1 MIAAA
6 TSTGR
11 LFLTVFAC
19 GFGLNVVAGD
29 QYIALVLP
37 SRIFRAE
44 FARRGLAPTNLSRL
58 AADSGTVTSPL
69 VPWNSCGAFMGA
81 TLGVSTLALPA
92 VRHLLLRKSGSE
104 RPVRLHRV
112 PHREGRPHQRSD
124 RGDSM
129 STDVET
135 AEGTTPGVVA
145 KMTLPTLTAMVVGGM
160 VGAGVF
166 SLPARFGVAT
176 GILGSLIA
184 WAIAGTGMLM
194 LAFVFQNLAI
204 RKPELDSGV
213 FIYAKAGFGDYAG
226 FNSAIGFWAS
236 SVAGNTFYWVFISA
250 TLGAFFDSFGDGDT
264 VLAVGRCRPSGVW
277 MFHYLIARGCP
288 RRRGHQPDRHRSS
301 RSSRSWS
308 SSSCCSSTSTPASSP
323 TTGRP
328 TGYGDLGNLN
338 EQVRN
343 TMLITTFVFI
353 GIEGASVY
361 SRYAKRRED
370 VGKATVLGFLSVLS
384 IFALVTLSSYSVVPQ
399 PELADTRQPSMV
411 GVFESVV
418 GDWGEVFISVAVIV
432 SVLGAY
438 LAWTLMAA
446 EVMYIPARND
456 DFPEFLG
463 QENENGTPIT
473 ALVVTSLARAGAAR
487 AHAVRQRR
495 AELHARPVHQP
506 GAAARTCSR
515 RRTRSSSA

>member
-1 MIAAA
+1 MSA
-6 TSTGR
+6 THT
-11 LFLTVFAC
+11 
-19 GFGLNVVAGD
+19 
-29 QYIALVLP
+29 Q
-37 SRIFRAE
+37 E
-44 FARRGLAPTNLSRL
+44 PTH
-58 AADSGTVTSPL
+58 A
-69 VPWNSCGAFMGA
+69 
-81 TLGVSTLALPA
+81 
-92 VRHLLLRKSGSE
+92 
-104 RPVRLHRV
+104 
-112 PHREGRPHQRSD
+112 
-124 RGDSM
+124 
-129 STDVET
+129 
-135 AEGTTPGVVA
+135 VA

-184 WAIAGTGMLM
+184 WAVAGTGMLM

-204 RKPELDSGV
+204 RKPDLDSGV

-236 SVAGNTFYWVFISA
+236 SIAGNTFYWVFIGA
-250 TLGAFFDSFGDGDT
+250 TLGTFFDGFGDGDT
-264 VLAVGRCRPSGVW
+264 VLAVGLATCGVW
-277 MFHYLIARGCP
+277 LFHYLIARGVRDAAVINRIVTVFKILP
-288 RRRGHQPDRHRSS
+288 ILVFIVVLFVNFDAGVFSDN
-301 RSSRSWS
+301 W
-308 SSSCCSSTSTPASSP
+308 TAY
-323 TTGRP
+323 
-328 TGYGDLGNLN
+328 GYGDLGDLN

-361 SRYAKRRED
+361 SRYARRRED
-370 VGKATVLGFLSVLS
+370 VGRATVMGFLSVLS

-411 GVFESVV
+411 GVFQSVV

-446 EVMYIPARND
+446 EVMYIPARQD

-463 QENENGTPIT
+463 QENASGTPIT
-473 ALVVTSLARAGAAR
+473 ALVVTSLAVQGMLALTLFVNDALNFMLDLSTSLALLPYLLAAAYALKLGLTGEAYDGVAAGVRRRETIVAGAATVYTIFLFDAAGMKFVLLMTVLLAPASLLYIKAR
-487 AHAVRQRR
+487 S
-495 AELHARPVHQP
+495 EHARRLFSPAEIALFALVVAGGVI
-506 GAAARTCSR
+506 GAVGLWTGRITL
-515 RRTRSSSA
+515 

>member
-1 MIAAA
+1 MTTQTEAAP
-6 TSTGR
+6 
-11 LFLTVFAC
+11 
-19 GFGLNVVAGD
+19 AG
-29 QYIALVLP
+29 
-37 SRIFRAE
+37 
-44 FARRGLAPTNLSRL
+44 
-58 AADSGTVTSPL
+58 
-69 VPWNSCGAFMGA
+69 GA
-81 TLGVSTLALPA
+81 
-92 VRHLLLRKSGSE
+92 
-104 RPVRLHRV
+104 
-112 PHREGRPHQRSD
+112 
-124 RGDSM
+124 
-129 STDVET
+129 
-135 AEGTTPGVVA
+135 VA
-145 KMTLPTLTAMVVGGM
+145 KMSVPTLTAMVVGGM

-194 LAFVFQNLAI
+194 LAFVFQALAI

-236 SVAGNTFYWVFISA
+236 SIAGNCFYWVFIGA

-264 VLAVGRCRPSGVW
+264 VLAVAVSTAGVW
-277 MFHYLIARGCP
+277 LFHYLIARGVRDAAVINRIVTIFKVIP
-288 RRRGHQPDRHRSS
+288 ILVFIVVMFFYFDAGVFADN
-301 RSSRSWS
+301 W
-308 SSSCCSSTSTPASSP
+308 TAY
-323 TTGRP
+323 
-328 TGYGDLGNLN
+328 GYGDLGNLN

-361 SRYAKRRED
+361 SRYARRRED
-370 VGKATVLGFLSVLS
+370 VGRATVLGFLSVLS

-399 PELADTRQPSMV
+399 PELAATRQPSMV
-411 GVFESVV
+411 GVFESQV

-446 EVMYIPARND
+446 EVMYIPARQD

-463 QENENGTPIT
+463 QENANGTPIT
-473 ALVVTSLARAGAAR
+473 ALVVTSLAVQALLGLTFVINDALNFMLDLATSL
-487 AHAVRQRR
+487 A
-495 AELHARPVHQP
+495 LLPYLL
-506 GAAARTCSR
+506 AAAYALKLGLTGESYEGVSAGVR
-515 RRTRSSSA
+515 RRETIVAGVATAYTIFLFDAAGMKFVLLMTVILAPASMLYIKARSEHGRRLFTPAEIALFALIVAGGAIGVIGLWTGRISL

>member
-1 MIAAA
+1 
-6 TSTGR
+6 
-11 LFLTVFAC
+11 
-19 GFGLNVVAGD
+19 
-29 QYIALVLP
+29 
-37 SRIFRAE
+37 
-44 FARRGLAPTNLSRL
+44 
-58 AADSGTVTSPL
+58 
-69 VPWNSCGAFMGA
+69 
-81 TLGVSTLALPA
+81 
-92 VRHLLLRKSGSE
+92 
-104 RPVRLHRV
+104 
-112 PHREGRPHQRSD
+112 
-124 RGDSM
+124 M
-129 STDVET
+129 STET
-135 AEGTTPGVVA
+135 EQAPATAVA
-145 KMTLPTLTAMVVGGM
+145 KMSVPTLTAMVVGGM

-184 WAIAGTGMLM
+184 WAVAGTGMLM

-236 SVAGNTFYWVFISA
+236 SVAGNTFYWVFIMA
-250 TLGAFFDSFGDGDT
+250 TVGAFFDGFGEGAT
-264 VLAVGRCRPSGVW
+264 VLAVALSTVGVW
-277 MFHYLIARGCP
+277 LFHYLIARGVRDAAIINRIVTVFKILP
-288 RRRGHQPDRHRSS
+288 ILTFIVVLFFNFDPDVFADN
-301 RSSRSWS
+301 W
-308 SSSCCSSTSTPASSP
+308 TA
-323 TTGRP
+323 

-370 VGKATVLGFLSVLS
+370 VGKATVMGFLSVLS

-399 PELADTRQPSMV
+399 PDLAATRQPSMV

-418 GDWGEVFISVAVIV
+418 GNWGEWFISVAVIV

-446 EVMYIPARND
+446 EVMYIPARAD

-463 QENENGTPIT
+463 KENEHGTPIT
-473 ALVVTSLARAGAAR
+473 ALVVTSLGVQGLLLLTLAVNDALNFMLDLCTSLALIPYFLAAAYALKLGLTGESYDGVTSGVRRKESIVAGASVAYTLFLFDAAGLKFLLLSTVLLAPAALLYVKAR
-487 AHAVRQRR
+487 SEHDRRLFTPAEIGLFVLILTGGIIGAVGLWTGRI
-495 AELHARPVHQP
+495 
-506 GAAARTCSR
+506 SI
-515 RRTRSSSA
+515 